1 MAMDCTSSKEG
12 PVTGGVVHQ
21 AYWDGGILDKIAEY
35 CEQDVQ
41 ALVDLINKF
50 DNLEYV

>member
-1 MAMDCTSSKEG
+1 M
-12 PVTGGVVHQ
+12 
-21 AYWDGGILDKIAEY
+21 LDKIAEY

-50 DNLEYV
+50 DKLEYVQ

>member
-1 MAMDCTSSKEG
+1 MGCDSSKGG
-12 PVTGGVVHQ
+12 PVTGGVVHHS
-21 AYWDGGILDKIAEY
+21 YWEADMLDKIAEY

-50 DNLEYV
+50 DKLEYVQ